1 MLLTYRAATA
11 ADIPAVCRLRIAYLN
26 EDVGEMSP
34 EVCAAV
40 SAQLPQYFAEHLS
53 RDCFVNVAETEDGAL
68 VGCVILV
75 CSEKPANP
83 SFPHGK
89 GGTVYGV
96 YTEPEYRGQGVATAL
111 MKLLIA
117 DGTAQGLDRIALS
130 ASAMGKSVYEKLGFE
145 VTHSHYTEMAL
156 DLTEEKI

>member
-1 MLLTYRAATA
+1 MALKFRAATK

-53 RDCFVNVAETEDGAL
+53 RDCFVHVAENDAGEL
-68 VGCVILV
+68 VGCAIMV

-89 GGTVYGV
+89 GGMVYSV

-111 MKLLIA
+111 MQRLIA

-130 ASAMGKSVYEKLGFE
+130 ASAMGKPVYERLGFE
-145 VTHSHYTEMAL
+145 ITHSKYTEMAL
-156 DLTEEKI
+156 VLRKE